1 MLLLDYY
8 AHHNRL
14 RRFSP
19 TEKVVLAVSGLAIS
33 LAWPSPVAAAEVAVF
48 MAALALAGAR
58 IPLRLYLRLAL
69 LPLSFLLPGALAT
82 VLTLSFGPPPAGPH
96 LSLGSLCLGVAG
108 SELPKA
114 AALVLRSYAA
124 VLCLNFLAL
133 TTPAAEIMGLLRL
146 ARVPG
151 FVLELI
157 GLVYRSLV
165 VLYETAERIY
175 VSQAAR
181 QGYCSLSS
189 SRRSLGILA
198 VNLFWKAQVYSR
210 LSFQAMLARGG
221 DDDAALPLIPNIPW
235 SFSLENLL
243 FILASQ
249 SAILAGAA
257 LWGGFPRV

>member
-14 RRFSP
+14 QRFSP
-19 TEKVVLAVSGLAIS
+19 MEKVVLATSGLTIS
-33 LAWPSPVAAAEVAVF
+33 LAWPSPVAAAEVTAF
-48 MAALALAGAR
+48 MAALTLAGAR

-108 SELPKA
+108 WELPRA

-133 TTPAAEIMGLLRL
+133 TTPVAEIIGLLRL

-151 FVLELI
+151 LVLELTA
-157 GLVYRSLV
+157 LVYRSLV
-165 VLYETAERIY
+165 VLYETAEKIY
-175 VSQAAR
+175 VSQVAR
-181 QGYCSLSS
+181 QGYGSLSS
-189 SRRSLGILA
+189 SRRSLGVLV
-198 VNLFWKAQVYSR
+198 VNLFWKAQVYSH

-221 DDDAALPLIPNIPW
+221 DGEAALPLFPEASR
-235 SFSLENLL
+235 SFSLKNLF

-249 SAILAGAA
+249 SAIVAGAV
-257 LWGGFPRV
+257 LWGGWPRV